1 MKYPLHRLRRRT
13 QHALPEVNLTPLI
26 DTALTLLIIFMVA
39 TPMLKEENALQV
51 ELPRGDV
58 KEVDSTQK
66 QDIVISLDKGGKL
79 FFNSTPVLE
88 KDIVER
94 IKIAVGKKGDQ
105 TVFVKAD
112 TSVHY
117 GTVIKLVDEIKQ
129 VGGVRYVALA
139 TTKAT

>member
-1 MKYPLHRLRRRT
+1 MKYPLNRLRRRS
-13 QHALPEVNLTPLI
+13 QHTLPEINLTPLI

-39 TPMLKEENALQV
+39 TPMLKQENALQV

-58 KEVDSTQK
+58 KEVEDTQK
-66 QDIVISLDKGGKL
+66 QDIVISLDKSGKYFL
-79 FFNSTPVLE
+79 NSAPVE
-88 KDIVER
+88 AKNIIER
-94 IKIAVGKKGDQ
+94 IKFTVGQKGDQ

-117 GTVIKLVDEIKQ
+117 GKVIQLVDEIKQ

-139 TTKAT
+139 TTKTS

>member
-1 MKYPLHRLRRRT
+1 MKYRTQRLRHRS
-13 QHALPEVNLTPLI
+13 QHTLPEVNLTPLI

-39 TPMLKEENALQV
+39 TPMLKQENALQI

-58 KEVDSTQK
+58 KEVEDTQH
-66 QDIVISLDKGGKL
+66 QDITISLNKDGSF
-79 FFNSTPVLE
+79 FFNSSPVAE
-88 KDIVER
+88 KDIIEKVT
-94 IKIAVGKKGDQ
+94 AMVGKKGEQ

-112 TSVHY
+112 TATHY
-117 GTVIKLVDEIKQ
+117 GKVIKLVDDIKQ